1 MNRKQSQ
8 GISLLELLTALSIS
22 ATLCAAA
29 SPIIGIVAKHRLS
42 TSQSDL
48 HLLVVKTR
56 QDALTLRTRIT
67 LCPLSE
73 DNRCQNNWQGNI
85 SEFTDANGNR
95 ALDAQ
100 DQLLSRIDIPQ
111 KIQTR
116 WRGMRPNNS
125 IHFNSAGSTFVG
137 NGTFTQCH
145 PGLTESLKLIINRQG
160 RTRSARQTMDCPPPP
175 TF

>member
-1 MNRKQSQ
+1 MNRKHSN

-22 ATLCAAA
+22 AILSAAA
-29 SPIIGIVAKHRLS
+29 TPIIGLVAKYRLS

-48 HLLVVKTR
+48 HLLVVKAR

-67 LCPLSE
+67 LCALSD
-73 DNRCQNNWQGNI
+73 DNRCQSNWQGSI

-95 ALDAQ
+95 TLDAQ
-100 DQLLSRIDIPQ
+100 EQLLSRIDIPAQ
-111 KIQTR
+111 VHTR
-116 WRGMRPNNS
+116 WRGMKPNNS
-125 IHFNSAGSTFVG
+125 IHFNSAGSTFVS

-160 RTRSARQTMDCPPPP
+160 RTRSARQVQACP
-175 TF
+175 

>member
-29 SPIIGIVAKHRLS
+29 TPIIGIVAKYRLS

-48 HLLVVKTR
+48 HLLIVKAR
-56 QDALTLRTRIT
+56 QDALTLRARIT
-67 LCPLSE
+67 LCPLSD
-73 DNRCQNNWQGNI
+73 DNSCQNNWQGSI

-100 DQLLSRIDIPQ
+100 DQLLSRIDIPE
-111 KIQTR
+111 KIHTR

-125 IHFNSAGSTFVG
+125 IHFNSAGSTFVS

-160 RTRSARQTMDCPPPP
+160 RTRSARQTEDCPPPT